1 MVDQVNVTDTEETV
15 FEKVQINDAVHGTF
29 NIEVPQGMSD
39 SDILNELDN
48 LDLDLLLGIGNID
61 EDIGETN
68 VEKIKEFEN
77 SSGAGLRDNK
87 WYGHDSLEGGTQTI
101 AYGHKLTAEE
111 AKQGFIEING
121 EQVDYRKGLTQE
133 QAEAVLNKDAKWAET
148 HAVASL
154 KKVGLDGDEGKV
166 EALTSLIYNV
176 GSGAWGGSN
185 AKAYLEA
192 GQVED
197 FMHEA
202 FSEEE
207 GFVKVNGKTL
217 RGLVRRRAAEAQ
229 LFASANIDEGGG
241 FATMM
246 QDVLAAINPISS
258 AAAAEVTPQTPLDA
272 KVDVDVDA
280 INEELSKFKEGAEG
294 FKGTISGRILAEIGK
309 ALMLPGNVAT
319 GRMEP
324 TVENTFNAASAMTG
338 GSVATSAPKGALR
351 SGLAR
356 SKGKT
361 REEVNIQGGPLN
373 TKLDEDKIV
382 RVLDDHSINWE
393 YAENGGITAFSEGVT
408 KTGKPITERK
418 HFAPN
423 TSLKT
428 IRDWLGY
435 GVAGAAV
442 VGANEAEASEMPTL
456 KRNSTDTEA
465 VGRLQDM
472 LGMDVGEDRG
482 IFGPATEAAV
492 KAFQKEQGLTV
503 DGIAGKNTFDA
514 LQGSKP
520 QKSSM
525 LSKLNPIGSAQA
537 SEAQAAIPPLPTP
550 KNATPEAQG
559 FWDIVTSTPA
569 IAGLID
575 VVFHQ
580 NVPGF
585 LRDEWTIGDTVLK
598 EKTPVIYTEN
608 MLSKGALDFLKSEAS
623 SSISK
628 GKLNLDYNIDK
639 EGVASVG
646 HKADLPDLRKPTNEL
661 KFFIGKGDYVRIGN
675 DAYLADE
682 YDYDYK
688 LELRDQSTWS
698 KLSDVYARYEEYEK
712 GKIGKMGVLDS
723 VLERYQSKPG
733 EGPSVRIKIGSKEEL
748 KISQEAF
755 NKLPTLE
762 EYEKKKTGKMLEVNR
777 GWRPNS

>member
-176 GSGAWGGSN
+176 GSGAWGESK
-185 AKAYLEA
+185 AKQYLES

-202 FSEEE
+202 FSEEV
-207 GFVKVNGKTL
+207 GFVKVNGEKL

-241 FATMM
+241 FAEMI
-246 QDVLAAINPISS
+246 QDALAAINPISS
-258 AAAAEVTPQTPLDA
+258 AAAAEVTPQTPLD
-272 KVDVDVDA
+272 
-280 INEELSKFKEGAEG
+280 SK
-294 FKGTISGRILAEIGK
+294 
-309 ALMLPGNVAT
+309 
-319 GRMEP
+319 P
-324 TVENTFNAASAMTG
+324 TTEMTQ
-338 GSVATSAPKGALR
+338 L
-351 SGLAR
+351 
-356 SKGKT
+356 
-361 REEVNIQGGPLN
+361 
-373 TKLDEDKIV
+373 
-382 RVLDDHSINWE
+382 
-393 YAENGGITAFSEGVT
+393 
-408 KTGKPITERK
+408 
-418 HFAPN
+418 
-423 TSLKT
+423 
-428 IRDWLGY
+428 
-435 GVAGAAV
+435 
-442 VGANEAEASEMPTL
+442 PTL

-503 DGIAGKNTFDA
+503 DGIAGKNTWDA
-514 LQGSKP
+514 LQNPSSSVKLPFGITMKTQKNTEFDNSDTAAETLFNWKNLTEKRPGMQGIDVIPSSYKVFANHVQGFTGVATEKLLAPKELKELKNIVVKGVKEKKTGISYTSKNP
-520 QKSSM
+520 KNISYGPKEVSGKAP
-525 LSKLNPIGSAQA
+525 SYAIDINLNPTVRETLKFTLGKA
-537 SEAQAAIPPLPTP
+537 
-550 KNATPEAQG
+550 
-559 FWDIVTSTPA
+559 DIV
-569 IAGLID
+569 
-575 VVFHQ
+575 
-580 NVPGF
+580 
-585 LRDEWTIGDTVLK
+585 
-598 EKTPVIYTEN
+598 
-608 MLSKGALDFLKSEAS
+608 
-623 SSISK
+623 
-628 GKLNLDYNIDK
+628 LN
-639 EGVASVG
+639 
-646 HKADLPDLRKPTNEL
+646 
-661 KFFIGKGDYVRIGN
+661 GN
-675 DAYLADE
+675 TLMVADE
-682 YDYDYK
+682 YDMPMDAGVLKELGTTEKK
-688 LELRDQSTWS
+688 LRSGSLID
-698 KLSDVYARYEEYEK
+698 KLSYIFNADDSKASGPVGTQGMAHRWGELFAAKEGEALSQRYSLGTLEELGLTKQDVSHLLTLAEYEK
-712 GKIGKMGVLDS
+712 RKLTKGKMNPENVMT
-723 VLERYQSKPG
+723 KP
-733 EGPSVRIKIGSKEEL
+733 
-748 KISQEAF
+748 
-755 NKLPTLE
+755 
-762 EYEKKKTGKMLEVNR
+762 
-777 GWRPNS
+777 